1 LLRLQEAVQIGLA
14 KDVEEQ
20 KAKLA
25 EAYEWVLKLDE
36 MVTSLQEEVLELR
49 RRSEPIKSKSN
60 LRVRDVKPFVPKP
73 KVREARAHNIRGAL
87 RVRWCCSEE
96 R

>member
-25 EAYEWVLKLDE
+25 EAYEWVLKLDG
-36 MVTSLQEEVLELR
+36 MVTSLQEEVLEPR
-49 RRSEPIKSKSN
+49 RRPEPIKSKSN
-60 LRVRDVKPFVPKP
+60 LKVRDVKPFVPKP

>member
-25 EAYEWVLKLDE
+25 EAYELVLKLDG
-36 MVTSLQEEVLELR
+36 MVTSLQEEVLNFAK
-49 RRSEPIKSKSN
+49 I
-60 LRVRDVKPFVPKP
+60 
-73 KVREARAHNIRGAL
+73 
-87 RVRWCCSEE
+87 
-96 R
+96 